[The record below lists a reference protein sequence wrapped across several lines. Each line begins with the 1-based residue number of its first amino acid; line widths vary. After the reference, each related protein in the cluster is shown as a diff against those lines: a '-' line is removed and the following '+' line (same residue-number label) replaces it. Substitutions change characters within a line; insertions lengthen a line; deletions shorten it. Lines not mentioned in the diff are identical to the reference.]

1 MEPGKSTMDAD
12 TGPVIDSARSKD
24 LQVSDFTQSLQVR
37 LDRGDVEIR
46 PTRAPL
52 PQVDVVTN
60 SGDIELV
67 LPEDAKFVLKAVAE
81 RGEIENEFGDVLK
94 QVDQGNRVTLAG
106 SVGQGP
112 EIKLQSDRGAVR
124 IRKGSPAEFARPLA
138 PPPPP
143 RRPPSP
149 KELII
154 EKN

>member
-1 MEPGKSTMDAD
+1 
-12 TGPVIDSARSKD
+12 VIVSARSKD
-24 LQVSDFTQSLQVR
+24 VQVSDFTQSLQVR